1 MSKVASRLLVFFIG
15 IPIVIGI
22 VIFPVLNH
30 LPLHILICFMTG
42 AGACELYNLASK
54 KHSLLPKKFI
64 VTCAT
69 LIAVVATLYYVI
81 PELVGISIHVG
92 KEIITFAYILTL
104 LGILFLEVF
113 TASSFERS
121 IERIAVSSYIV
132 TYTGFLMTFVSRMT
146 VWKINGVRI
155 TVPAICIFLL
165 MVFFCDSIAWFMGVL
180 FGKNNRGVVK
190 ASPNKSVMGF
200 IGGFIGSAMA
210 GAIGFVV
217 WKDIFSGFSCG
228 LVKLMVVGLFMA
240 FSSIVGDLAESVL
253 KRSAEIK
260 DSGNLI
266 PGRGG
271 VLDSIDSILISAPVF
286 YLLFSIFF
294 GPFN

>member
-1 MSKVASRLLVFFIG
+1 MNKVASRLLVFFIG

-22 VIFPVLNH
+22 VVFPVLNH
-30 LPLHILICFMTG
+30 LPLHILICLMT
-42 AGACELYNLASK
+42 ATGACELYNLASK
-54 KHSLLPKKFI
+54 NYSLLPKKFV

-69 LIAVVATLYYVI
+69 AIAVLATLNYVF
-81 PELVGISIHVG
+81 PELIGLSFPGG
-92 KEIITFAYILTL
+92 KEFVTFVYILAL

-113 TASSFERS
+113 TASSFEKS
-121 IERIAVSSYIV
+121 IERIAISSYIV

-146 VWKINGVRI
+146 VWKINGVKI
-155 TVPAICIFLL
+155 SVPAICIFLL

-180 FGKNNRGVVK
+180 FGRNNRGVVK

-210 GAIGFVV
+210 GSIGFIV
-217 WKDIFSGFSCG
+217 WNDIFAGFSCG
-228 LVKLMVVGLFMA
+228 LAKLIITGLFMA

-260 DSGNLI
+260 DSGELI